1 MARIHFKN
9 VRIIDGS
16 GGVSF
21 DGEVLVKGNR
31 IEQVVRDQVALAPGE
46 VKVVDGGGATLM
58 PGLVEA
64 HAHVSFTDFHSLE
77 EVAAMPI
84 EENLIAAICNAKLLL
99 DQGFTSLFSAAATKP
114 RLDVALRDAI
124 DAGTLPGPRMRAA
137 TQEMTPSGNLG
148 DLDMTHF
155 PRPPSARF
163 AVLCDSVDE
172 FRRAC
177 RIAARES
184 VDTFKVNVSGDRDW
198 GHMGA
203 GSEATVITDEEL
215 AAVVQVARARGKTV
229 AAHATSALSVKMCV
243 AQGVE
248 VIYHAP
254 FCDEEA
260 LDLVESV
267 KDRVFVAPAVGFP
280 YNLLHAA
287 ERYGV
292 THSPEKRAALERE
305 LEGSSRSMTALHK
318 RGVRVLPGG
327 DYGIFCTP
335 QGENARDLV
344 LFTEL
349 YGFTPMEALVAA
361 TRHGGALMGRGE
373 ALGQI
378 RPGFLADLLLVDGDP
393 LADIAILQD
402 QDRLLAIMKDGAFH
416 KPPPAQRAA
425 ASASLG

>member
-1 MARIHFKN
+1 MSRIHFKN
-9 VRIIDGS
+9 VRVIDGS
-16 GGVSF
+16 GAAPF

-31 IEQVVRDQVALAPGE
+31 IEQVVRDQVALAPGD
-46 VKVVDGGGATLM
+46 VQVVDGGGATLM

-148 DLDMTHF
+148 DLDLDHF

-163 AVLCDSVDE
+163 AVICDGADE

-177 RIAARES
+177 RVAAREA
-184 VDTFKVNVSGDRDW
+184 VDTFKVNVSGDRDF
-198 GHMGA
+198 GRMGA
-203 GSEATVITDEEL
+203 GSESTVITEEEL

-229 AAHATSALSVKMCV
+229 AAHATSADSVKMCV

-254 FCDEEA
+254 FCDE
-260 LDLVESV
+260 
-267 KDRVFVAPAVGFP
+267 R
-280 YNLLHAA
+280 
-287 ERYGV
+287 
-292 THSPEKRAALERE
+292 
-305 LEGSSRSMTALHK
+305 GSR
-318 RGVRVLPGG
+318 
-327 DYGIFCTP
+327 
-335 QGENARDLV
+335 
-344 LFTEL
+344 
-349 YGFTPMEALVAA
+349 
-361 TRHGGALMGRGE
+361 
-373 ALGQI
+373 
-378 RPGFLADLLLVDGDP
+378 
-393 LADIAILQD
+393 
-402 QDRLLAIMKDGAFH
+402 
-416 KPPPAQRAA
+416 
-425 ASASLG
+425 